1 MKLRHRYRLL
11 FEGNDLDAKTVQR
24 LSAGD
29 SLVMERLRDEE
40 DTFDIVVKTASGK
53 ELDMLSYGES
63 LGVAP
68 YLDDGSLVVTDA
80 KVESV
85 NVKEGRTRAGDLT
98 RLEFSVEYEY
108 DESLEPVERDGILY
122 FLSGDPILDTAV
134 VHFCTEHRLME
145 RPYLNV
151 FELTG
156 EPEEGRGICL
166 RVIFNEKFTNCRFS
180 LEIGGEAVDMDEE
193 MKDTAM
199 DLVNHRRMLVDDE
212 EPVDPV
218 YDN

>member
-40 DTFDIVVKTASGK
+40 DTFDIVIKTASGR

-63 LGVAP
+63 LGIAP
-68 YLDDGSLVVTDA
+68 YLDDGSLVVIGA
-80 KVESV
+80 RVESV
-85 NVKEGRTRAGDLT
+85 NVREGRTRAKDLT
-98 RLEFSVEYEY
+98 SLAFSIDYEY
-108 DESLEPVERDGILY
+108 GEDLEPFERDGILY
-122 FLSGDPILDTAV
+122 FLSKDPILDTAV
-134 VHFCTEHRLME
+134 IHFCTTHRLME

-151 FELTG
+151 FELSG
-156 EPEEGRGICL
+156 EPEEGQEICL

-180 LEIGGEAVDMDEE
+180 LEIGGETVDMDEE
-193 MKDTAM
+193 MKDTAL